1 MPHIV
6 SPGVEMPRPYNATS
20 ELFQGGSRPPP
31 EGPESTGVAT
41 MGHWGTCPLDF
52 QLFNFSGNFRA
63 AKTLTLESVWLPIQK
78 EYTGL

>member
-31 EGPESTGVAT
+31 EGPESTGVASYWAL
-41 MGHWGTCPLDF
+41 GHMPP
-52 QLFNFSGNFRA
+52 R
-63 AKTLTLESVWLPIQK
+63 LP
-78 EYTGL
+78 TV